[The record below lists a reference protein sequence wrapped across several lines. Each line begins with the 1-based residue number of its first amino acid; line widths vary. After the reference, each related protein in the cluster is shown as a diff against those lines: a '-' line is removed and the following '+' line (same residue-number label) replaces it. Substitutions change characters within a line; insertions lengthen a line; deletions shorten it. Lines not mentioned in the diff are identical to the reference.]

1 MAGYKALEEPQGR
14 NRMDLSK
21 YFIKAPLIPAIV
33 QDAASKEVLMLAYL
47 NEESMRKT
55 IETGYTW
62 FFSRSRNELWNKG
75 ATSGHVQRV
84 IRMTGDCDDD
94 TLLIEVE
101 QTGPACHTGN
111 KTCFYQDRI
120 PVSGDV
126 AESKECASAPE
137 DKTGTG
143 APSCIE
149 SGSGVNG
156 DATALEELYQVVLE
170 RHCTYTE
177 NSYTC
182 YLFEKGLDK
191 ILKKCGEECSEVIIA
206 AKNASLLTGD
216 HKQSAMEDTK
226 NEICDLLYHLTV
238 LLVNE
243 GIRLDEINGILK
255 ERSRKIGNLKT
266 FHTTDHNS

>member
-1 MAGYKALEEPQGR
+1 
-14 NRMDLSK
+14 MDLKK
-21 YFIKAPLIPAIV
+21 YFVKASLIPAVI
-33 QDAASKEVLMLAYL
+33 QEKNTKKVLMLAYM
-47 NEESMRKT
+47 NEESLRKT

-84 IRMTGDCDDD
+84 ISITGDCDDD

-111 KTCFYQDRI
+111 ESCFFQ
-120 PVSGDV
+120 
-126 AESKECASAPE
+126 
-137 DKTGTG
+137 
-143 APSCIE
+143 E
-149 SGSGVNG
+149 SGIAEFRTKEEKEESQRKREEA
-156 DATALEELYQVVLE
+156 DLDLALKELYQVVVE
-170 RHCTYTE
+170 RKTTFAE

-206 AKNASLLTGD
+206 AKNAAALGED
-216 HKQSAMEDTK
+216 MRDAAQMETK

-238 LLVNE
+238 LMVNE
-243 GIRLDEINGILK
+243 GITLDEVNEILQQ
-255 ERSRKIGNLKT
+255 RSRKIGNLKN
-266 FHTTDHNS
+266 FNLSDHNS